1 MVAEERT
8 LPPPT
13 TEHNKYTESAEQEY
27 PEVRAC
33 CMPRISVEQI
43 ELQESKGNHT
53 LLGGI
58 ERVDFTASKEKS
70 EHVADTESQKLLD
83 RMRHIKLNGNDS
95 NQTSE
100 PFERSD
106 TQESPGQFVP
116 QDNYSNSLYQSDFP
130 AESNCDSSGSDSDE
144 HRENPEPP
152 AHFDPSN
159 CCPCSCPHDAKY
171 TCFCLGQ
178 CGCEGGSCAHS
189 LKPVPWPQK
198 HERIEV

>member
-27 PEVRAC
+27 REVRAC

-58 ERVDFTASKEKS
+58 ERVDFTASEEKS

-100 PFERSD
+100 HFERSD
-106 TQESPGQFVP
+106 TKESPGQSVSQEDYP
-116 QDNYSNSLYQSDFP
+116 NSLYQSNFP
-130 AESNCDSSGSDSDE
+130 SESNRDGSGSDSDE
-144 HRENPEPP
+144 SRENREPP
-152 AHFDPSN
+152 AHFDPSS
-159 CCPCSCPHDAKY
+159 CCLCSYPYDARG

-178 CGCEGGSCAHS
+178 CGCESCKRAYLS
-189 LKPVPWPQK
+189 KPVSWPQK
-198 HERIEV
+198 HEMIEV